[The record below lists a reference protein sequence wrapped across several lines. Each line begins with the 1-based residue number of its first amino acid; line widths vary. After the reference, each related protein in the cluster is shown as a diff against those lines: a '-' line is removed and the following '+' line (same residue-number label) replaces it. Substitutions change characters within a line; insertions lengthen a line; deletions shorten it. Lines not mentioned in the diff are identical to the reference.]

1 MQLFKYKILKYSIII
16 FFSIILLFL
25 LRILYKPL
33 DVSFLNSDK
42 INLKNYLGELN
53 NINSEKILL
62 DFDLLKNR
70 VRLED
75 RKSVV

>member
-1 MQLFKYKILKYSIII
+1 MFKYKILKYSIII

-25 LRILYKPL
+25 LRIFYKPL

-42 INLKNYLGELN
+42 INLKGYLGELE

-62 DFDLLKNR
+62 DFDLFKNR
-70 VRLED
+70 VRLELGTI
-75 RKSVV
+75 KLKK